1 MKRFVLK
8 YLFTPFYLST
18 NITLGGMCVV
28 IDITL
33 IQEQLEADLREAEK
47 KQQKLDQQLDERPD
61 FGLGTGNTGSQ
72 TWEMNLARRD
82 RIAAE
87 IESLQEALRRVR
99 EGTYDRCEN
108 CGAQIDPERLEI
120 LPTTTLCANCA

>member
-1 MKRFVLK
+1 M
-8 YLFTPFYLST
+8 
-18 NITLGGMCVV
+18 V

-33 IQEQLEADLREAEK
+33 IEEQLKADLREAEK
-47 KQQKLDQQLDERPD
+47 KQQKIDKQLDERPD

-82 RIAAE
+82 RLAAE
-87 IESLQEALRRVR
+87 IESLQKALHRVR
-99 EGTYDRCEN
+99 TGTYEQCEN
-108 CGAQIDPERLEI
+108 CGRRIDPERLEI